1 MATAMK
7 THPHS
12 QSGVALIISL
22 VLLVI
27 LTLLG
32 LAGMRTTSMQE
43 KMTGAMYQRSI
54 AFQAA
59 ESASAEAEA
68 RILATNITGDP
79 YPYTRATFSSTKCVN
94 ACTNNCT
101 NGWCSNP
108 AADQA
113 ERWQQSNFASWATST
128 TDLGS
133 LVDTPPQYYI
143 ESMGPSSWQPS
154 SKTESGK
161 PVSDFGFRNYR
172 ITSRATLNGSTI
184 IVQTT
189 VILPEDI

>member
-1 MATAMK
+1 MK
-7 THPHS
+7 TSHRS
-12 QSGVALIISL
+12 QSGVALIVSL

-32 LAGMRTTSMQE
+32 LAGMRSTSMQE

-68 RILATNITGDP
+68 RVTTTNIAGDP
-79 YPYTRATFSSTKCVN
+79 YPYTASTFSSAKCVN
-94 ACTNNCT
+94 SCINNCT
-101 NGWCSNP
+101 SGWCSNP
-108 AADQA
+108 ATNQA
-113 ERWQQSNFASWATST
+113 ERWQQSTFSGWASATT
-128 TDLGS
+128 NLGS

-154 SKTESGK
+154 AKTESGK
-161 PVSDFGFRNYR
+161 PLTNFGFRNYR
-172 ITSRATLNGSTI
+172 ITGRATLNGSTV